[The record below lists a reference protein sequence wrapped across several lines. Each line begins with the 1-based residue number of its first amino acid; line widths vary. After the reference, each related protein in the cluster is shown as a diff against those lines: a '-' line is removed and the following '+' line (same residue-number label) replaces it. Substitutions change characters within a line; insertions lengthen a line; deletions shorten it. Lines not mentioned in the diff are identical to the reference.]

1 MKYVD
6 GFVIPVAKKNLAA
19 YLKMAKLGA
28 KVWREYGALE
38 YRECVG
44 DDLKIKGMP
53 TSFPAKLKLK
63 PNETLVFSWIV
74 YKSRAHRDRVNAKVM
89 KDPPIEWL
97 RPDVDAVR
105 RQRDADGRVQGHRRP
120 LTGAGAFPISPD
132 LRDAEVGRRSRTQH
146 AHVIRRA
153 CKHRG
158 AHTRGIRSALARS

>member
-6 GFVIPVAKKNLAA
+6 GFVIPVPKKNLAA

-44 DDLKIKGMP
+44 DDLRIKGMP
-53 TSFPAKLKLK
+53 TSFPARLKLK

-89 KDPPIEWL
+89 KDPRMNGFTPKSM
-97 RPDVDAVR
+97 PFDVKRMLMGGFKVMVDR
-105 RQRDADGRVQGHRRP
+105 
-120 LTGAGAFPISPD
+120 
-132 LRDAEVGRRSRTQH
+132 
-146 AHVIRRA
+146 
-153 CKHRG
+153 
-158 AHTRGIRSALARS
+158 